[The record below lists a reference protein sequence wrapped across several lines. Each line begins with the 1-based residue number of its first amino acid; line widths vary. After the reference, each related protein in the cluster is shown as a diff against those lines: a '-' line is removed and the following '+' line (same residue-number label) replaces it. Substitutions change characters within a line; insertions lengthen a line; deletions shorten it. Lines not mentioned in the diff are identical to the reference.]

1 MGAWGF
7 RFWGQHA
14 ERERLNCFGF
24 YFILF
29 YLLGTQNGLQQGV
42 MIIMSSTS

>member
-29 YLLGTQNGLQQGV
+29 YLLGTQKWVTTRSDDNNE
-42 MIIMSSTS
+42 